1 MRLAYGRIDS
11 ARSQGRQGKR
21 RGPLHHPH
29 QLHRA
34 GHQDDQGLGQARR
47 GGPGATRAR
56 RRQARR
62 HLPDLRRVRRRRDH
76 RGAER
81 RRRAPQRARV
91 RPRRQRPQPHDARVH
106 AGRSSPGHE
115 AALLKGARTPAVST
129 RSEWLFTKTE
139 ATATNGMVTADPRP
153 AEAGVEILREGG
165 NALDAALA
173 TAFALGVTSPIGSG
187 LGGIAGLVVWHAGKA
202 SSFDGST
209 RAPLASREDM
219 FELRSGDERAGMYGW
234 PAVKDDANLEGPL
247 SVTVPG
253 AVAAYELAHRRFGK
267 LPWAR
272 LFDPAIRLARDG
284 FVMDWYGT
292 LVFGAYG
299 ARLHKNAEAKRVY
312 LRPGGVPHR
321 PPTGFEPPERLTQP
335 DLARSLETIA
345 REGAKALY
353 RGELA
358 AAIVEE
364 IRSLGGILT
373 PEDFSTYDPVER
385 LPLAFDY
392 RGHRVLTLPGLSGGP
407 TVARALEIVGREDLR
422 RWPQLGAESIHRIA
436 VALRAA
442 FGERLS
448 SMADLPN
455 TTHVNAVDGDRM
467 LVSLTATLGGGF
479 GSAVMVRGT
488 GIVLTNGTYWF
499 DPRPDRPNSIAP
511 GKRVL
516 WAGAPTVVLRDGR
529 PHLVCG
535 APGGRK
541 IMSAVVQTLVNAIDY
556 GDGPQAATSRP
567 RVHDEGEK
575 LEVDSRIAD
584 EVRAGLGTMG
594 HKVEVKVEDV
604 LATNFARPAAITI
617 DGDRLRG
624 GTEGMKIGIALGY

>member
-1 MRLAYGRIDS
+1 MSL
-11 ARSQGRQGKR
+11 
-21 RGPLHHPH
+21 
-29 QLHRA
+29 
-34 GHQDDQGLGQARR
+34 
-47 GGPGATRAR
+47 
-56 RRQARR
+56 
-62 HLPDLRRVRRRRDH
+62 
-76 RGAER
+76 
-81 RRRAPQRARV
+81 
-91 RPRRQRPQPHDARVH
+91 
-106 AGRSSPGHE
+106 
-115 AALLKGARTPAVST
+115 

-139 ATATNGMVTADPRP
+139 ATATSGMVTADPRA
-153 AEAGVEILREGG
+153 AEAGVEILRQGG

-187 LGGIAGLVVWHAGKA
+187 LGGIAGLVVWRAGKA

-219 FELRSGDERAGMYGW
+219 FELRGGDERSGMYGW
-234 PAVKDDANLEGPL
+234 PAVRDDANLEGAL

-272 LFDPAIRLARDG
+272 LFEPAIRLARDG

-292 LVFGAYG
+292 LIFGAYG

-312 LRPGGVPHR
+312 FRPGGVPYR

-358 AAIVEE
+358 AAIVDDT
-364 IRSLGGILT
+364 RTLGGILT
-373 PEDFSTYDPVER
+373 REDFSTYEAGE
-385 LPLAFDY
+385 LPPLEIDY
-392 RGHRVLTLPGLSGGP
+392 RGHRVLTLPGLTGGP
-407 TVARALEIVGREDLR
+407 TVARALELLGREDLR

-479 GSAVMVRGT
+479 GSAVMARGT

-556 GDGPQAATSRP
+556 ADGPQAATSRP

-575 LEVDSRIAD
+575 LEVDSRIA
-584 EVRAGLGTMG
+584 EETRAGLGRMG
-594 HKVEVKVEDV
+594 HVVEVKVEDV
-604 LATNFARPAAITI
+604 LATNFARPAAIII

-624 GTEGMKIGIALGY
+624 GTEGTKIGIALGY